1 MQNEMKLGVRYGV
14 LVRNGVFVT
23 GAVLSFGVGAH
34 G

>member
-1 MQNEMKLGVRYGV
+1 MPNEMKLGVRYGV
-14 LVRNGVFVT
+14 VLVA